1 MIRCRRQHFE
11 QLCRN
16 RGTTLNAVIECV
28 ARSDGDI
35 LTVDPLHPSYP
46 RHGLGDMVAD
56 GLAAVGITKERVS
69 ALVGRDCGCQQR
81 QELLNQVGYRLG
93 IGTQPDEPPA

>member
-1 MIRCRRQHFE
+1 
-11 QLCRN
+11 
-16 RGTTLNAVIECV
+16 
-28 ARSDGDI
+28 
-35 LTVDPLHPSYP
+35 
-46 RHGLGDMVAD
+46 MVAD

-69 ALVGRDCGCQQR
+69 ALVGRDCGWQQR